1 MADLRQCAECGQTH
15 KVEGML
21 IREDLPPTAVAFA
34 NPMLGV
40 IVCQEYGAAF
50 QSQSN
55 VQMRKTSPGDSP
67 T

>member
-1 MADLRQCAECGQTH
+1 
-15 KVEGML
+15 ML

-40 IVCQEYGAAF
+40 IVCEEYGVDF
-50 QSQSN
+50 ESQSN
-55 VQMRKTSPGDSP
+55 VQMRKTSQGDSS